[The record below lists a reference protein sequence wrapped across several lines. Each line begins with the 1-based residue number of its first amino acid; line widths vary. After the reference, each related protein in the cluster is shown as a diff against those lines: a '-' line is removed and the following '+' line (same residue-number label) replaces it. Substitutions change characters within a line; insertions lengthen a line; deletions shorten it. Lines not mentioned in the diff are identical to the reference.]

1 MVHARVTRFET
12 FTQFQ
17 KDFCRKRKKKLN
29 IVGKEKDDGFFVL
42 HRRGLEHPPPHQ
54 QEFVS
59 CQSVCQSL
67 SGHPL
72 WKSGDLRA
80 ISEVRSRRVQRLP
93 DLLRLKL
100 SLRCRGA
107 LIRCSSRG
115 SSPPGSLLCSS
126 VCLLRE
132 SFSSVCRC
140 SAHVP
145 PQPHVVPR
153 GPVPDLEPLLPGVD
167 IREAVESPSPSELWF
182 S

>member
-1 MVHARVTRFET
+1 MVHARVTRLKHLHNFKKT
-12 FTQFQ
+12 FAE
-17 KDFCRKRKKKLN
+17 KRKTAQKLS
-29 IVGKEKDDGFFVL
+29 KEKKEDGFFVL

-126 VCLLRE
+126 VCLIRE

-140 SAHVP
+140 SSPVP